1 MFYEYEQRTLLS
13 GFEVIRLN
21 GIYGHHNYSVI
32 IYTLLATLAYKNNF
46 KISAI
51 FLTSLCVLAGS
62 NGFYVYLI
70 LGGLIFLFNSSF
82 VKFFALTFHFISWT
96 LPFWFNYFLNY
107 LSDIQYQALA
117 ILTNFRSVHWE
128 VYSNMAL
135 DNLLIGTGYTQSLE
149 NYSIYDESNV
159 KDFDNI
165 QIHHNLSLEIITQF
179 GILGWFFVGFLISF
193 LILRSSSKLQLF
205 LAQCY
210 LFHTYYIMD
219 LHL

>member
-1 MFYEYEQRTLLS
+1 MD
-13 GFEVIRLN
+13 
-21 GIYGHHNYSVI
+21 
-32 IYTLLATLAYKNNF
+32 
-46 KISAI
+46 SAI
-51 FLTSLCVLAGS
+51 LVQL
-62 NGFYVYLI
+62 
-70 LGGLIFLFNSSF
+70 LF
-82 VKFFALTFHFISWT
+82 
-96 LPFWFNYFLNY
+96 NY

-117 ILTNFRSVHWE
+117 MLTNLRSVHWK

-135 DNLLIGTGYTQSLE
+135 DNLLIELVHQSLE

-165 QIHHNLSLEIITQF
+165 QIHHNLSLEIITQI

-210 LFHTYYIMD
+210 LFIRII
-219 LHL
+219 